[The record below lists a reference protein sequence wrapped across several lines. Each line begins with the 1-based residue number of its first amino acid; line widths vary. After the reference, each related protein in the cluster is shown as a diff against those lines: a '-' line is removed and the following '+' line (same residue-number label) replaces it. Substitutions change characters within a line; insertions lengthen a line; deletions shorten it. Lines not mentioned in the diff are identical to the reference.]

1 MNFQVGSV
9 MMIKHKSLGGIAGK
23 VSSGIF
29 FPHLG
34 RSSRNINSD
43 INFLECKSF

>member
-9 MMIKHKSLGGIAGK
+9 MMKKHKSLGGIAGK
-23 VSSGIF
+23 AGIF

-34 RSSRNINSD
+34 MSSRNINSD